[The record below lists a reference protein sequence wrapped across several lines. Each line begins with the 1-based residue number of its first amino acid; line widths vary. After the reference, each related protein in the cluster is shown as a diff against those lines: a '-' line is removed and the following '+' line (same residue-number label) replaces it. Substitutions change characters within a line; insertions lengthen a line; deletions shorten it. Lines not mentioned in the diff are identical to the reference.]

1 MPLLIVG
8 AACFV
13 VMASTGLFLFRRGSQ
28 SRDRKLDSTP
38 SMIEVSAGDPKNGP
52 GIISPYSIEAGL
64 DRSHSRHRASFE
76 DDVMYSASS
85 ESRVTDEDNT
95 LEYDYATRGE
105 QHYENEGELVDID
118 LEAGR
123 IDDVPNSVSIIKR
136 TLSPSID
143 EDNTIDEPS
152 TSGNSRLRMPK
163 SIYVPKMFQRTKEE
177 NENSKEIITWNQIR
191 EEEDRSHASSGYA
204 PASASSL
211 MLSPFFVKGLS
222 SILSPTFGGGNRRGA
237 DPLNGS
243 SCDETE
249 EDEAAVGA
257 ITVTAGRSASTR
269 AAREDNRGREISP
282 VREVVLR
289 REAPQKSSDDVFA
302 GLEDTPINNNG
313 IEDGSVEQKS
323 LGGKSSS
330 DGSSIEWGID
340 VSKVEQPSKA
350 TFEANMAEL
359 QNILVSIKS
368 MGSKEAPDEDV
379 DMTYTESAS
388 AGSGSP
394 GPIAN
399 SPDQSDQMSPKSG
412 ASSPRNSHFDIAPIE
427 SKSIR
432 SEASSMPGSFPSPP
446 QKREYGITYERELL
460 NSNRTSGQGTFNFR
474 NIFNDPKND
483 LYQCHAPSGPLGIV
497 VDTTPLGP
505 RVRSLNPL
513 SPIFGLISPGDVI
526 VGVDEVDTVG
536 MEAGDFWQVVSRKAN
551 QQERFLTILRI

>member
-38 SMIEVSAGDPKNGP
+38 SMIEVSAGDPKNGS

-85 ESRVTDEDNT
+85 ESHGMDGDNT
-95 LEYDYATRGE
+95 LEYNYATGGQ
-105 QHYENEGELVDID
+105 QHYDNEGELEDVD
-118 LEAGR
+118 LEAGG

-136 TLSPSID
+136 TQSPSID
-143 EDNTIDEPS
+143 EDKTIDEPS
-152 TSGNSRLRMPK
+152 SPGNSRLRMPK

-237 DPLNGS
+237 VPLNGS

-249 EDEAAVGA
+249 EDEAVVATT
-257 ITVTAGRSASTR
+257 TVTGGRPTSMRATR
-269 AAREDNRGREISP
+269 EENRGRGISP
-282 VREVVLR
+282 VREIVLR

-313 IEDGSVEQKS
+313 IEDGSAEQKS

-379 DMTYTESAS
+379 NMTYTESVS

-394 GPIAN
+394 ESSAN
-399 SPDQSDQMSPKSG
+399 SSDQSDQMSPESE

-427 SKSIR
+427 SS
-432 SEASSMPGSFPSPP
+432 SEASSLPSSFHSPP
-446 QKREYGITYERELL
+446 QKRESGITYERELL

-513 SPIFGLISPGDVI
+513 SPIFGLVSPGDVI
-526 VGVDEVDTVG
+526 VEVDEVDTVG